1 METQSS
7 NPGLV
12 YDTKQMFQQQEVRLD
27 KKVNGTGGAG
37 DPYHLCSSS

>member
-12 YDTKQMFQQQEVRLD
+12 YDTKQMFQQEVRLD
-27 KKVNGTGGAG
+27 KTLNGTGGAG
-37 DPYHLCSSS
+37 DPYHLCSS